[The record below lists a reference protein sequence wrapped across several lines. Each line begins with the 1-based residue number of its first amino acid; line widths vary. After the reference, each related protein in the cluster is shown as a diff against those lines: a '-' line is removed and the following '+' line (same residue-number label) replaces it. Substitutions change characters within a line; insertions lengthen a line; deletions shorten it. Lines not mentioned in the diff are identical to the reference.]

1 MPNRVLTLLSR
12 WMAGAALPLA
22 LAGCV
27 AIGPDYEKPDVP
39 VPDAWRNA
47 PEAAEAGNAGNGAG
61 WWTVFGDPALDALVE
76 RVHAENYSLASAVAT
91 MEAYAAQL
99 NMERAGLFPSVSASG
114 KTGEDRQ
121 SELVHGETEYPEN
134 PAWYYNA
141 GLSLSWEI
149 DLWGRVRRSIESA
162 RGELEASEEDLRDT
176 QLSLEASAVSEYV
189 TLRTLQRRIA
199 YAEKNLAL
207 QEESAKLTRGRFD
220 AGLVSELDV
229 HQAEMNLAYT
239 RSTIPSL
246 QAQVESSLNNLCVLA
261 GALPG
266 ELDDLAARAPVPF
279 AADLPDVV
287 PADLLRRRPDV
298 RAAERRFAAKTAA
311 IGVAKGELYPKFAI
325 NGQFQL
331 STTYSDKFFDTG
343 AQSYFIGPAFS
354 WDIFTAGKIRNN
366 VRAKEAAARA
376 ALADYRNTVLTAYA
390 ECETAFASWRG
401 ALRTL
406 DALESAVEAAAKS
419 VELAENLYRN
429 GLTDFQNLLDMQK
442 QLTEYEDS
450 YAQTQGSVAS
460 YLVSIHKALGGTVA
474 APAAAP
480 AEAEA
485 ESDPAPEAAPAPE
498 EAPASADTEP
508 PADAEPPVPPV
519 PDAPAAD

>member
-1 MPNRVLTLLSR
+1 MDCIWKRAG
-12 WMAGAALPLA
+12 MAAAAALA

-27 AIGPDYEKPDVP
+27 SVGPDYETPDVP
-39 VPDAWRNA
+39 VPEAWRNA
-47 PEAAEAGNAGNGAG
+47 PEAGETAAADTSAG
-61 WWTVFGDPALDALVE
+61 WWKVFGDPALDALVE
-76 RVHAENYSLASAVAT
+76 RVHAENCSLAAAVAT
-91 MEAYAAQL
+91 MDAYAAQL
-99 NMERAGLFPSVSASG
+99 NMERAGLFPAVQASG
-114 KTGEDRQ
+114 RTGEDRQ
-121 SELVHGETEYPEN
+121 SELVHGVAQYAEN
-134 PAWYYNA
+134 PDWYYNA
-141 GLSLSWEI
+141 GLSFSWEL

-162 RGELEASEEDLRDT
+162 RGELEASEEDLRGT
-176 QLSLEASAVSEYV
+176 RLTLEASAVSEYV
-189 TLRTLQRRIA
+189 ALRTLQRRIA

-239 RSTIPSL
+239 RSTIPTL

-266 ELDDLAARAPVPF
+266 ELDELAATAPVPF

-311 IGVAKGELYPKFAI
+311 IGVAKGDLYPKFAI

-331 STTYSDKFFDTG
+331 STTYADKFFDQG
-343 AQSYFIGPAFS
+343 AQSYFIGPGFS

-366 VRAKEAAARA
+366 VRALEAAARG
-376 ALADYRNTVLTAYA
+376 ALANYRNTVLAAYA

-401 ALRTL
+401 AQRTL
-406 DALESAVEAAAKS
+406 DALKDSVESAAKS
-419 VELAENLYRN
+419 VDLAENLYRN
-429 GLTDFQNLLDMQK
+429 GLIDFLNLLDMQK
-442 QLTEYEDS
+442 QLTQYEDA
-450 YAQTQGSVAS
+450 YAQTQGAVAS
-460 YLVSIHKALGGTVA
+460 ALVAIHKALGGSVA
-474 APAAAP
+474 APEAVPAAAP
-480 AEAEA
+480 E
-485 ESDPAPEAAPAPE
+485 APAPE
-498 EAPASADTEP
+498 EDPVPA
-508 PADAEPPVPPV
+508 PADAEPPV

>member
-1 MPNRVLTLLSR
+1 M
-12 WMAGAALPLA
+12 
-22 LAGCV
+22 
-27 AIGPDYEKPDVP
+27 
-39 VPDAWRNA
+39 
-47 PEAAEAGNAGNGAG
+47 
-61 WWTVFGDPALDALVE
+61 
-76 RVHAENYSLASAVAT
+76 
-91 MEAYAAQL
+91 
-99 NMERAGLFPSVSASG
+99 
-114 KTGEDRQ
+114 
-121 SELVHGETEYPEN
+121 
-134 PAWYYNA
+134 
-141 GLSLSWEI
+141 
-149 DLWGRVRRSIESA
+149 
-162 RGELEASEEDLRDT
+162 
-176 QLSLEASAVSEYV
+176 
-189 TLRTLQRRIA
+189 
-199 YAEKNLAL
+199 
-207 QEESAKLTRGRFD
+207 
-220 AGLVSELDV
+220 
-229 HQAEMNLAYT
+229 
-239 RSTIPSL
+239 
-246 QAQVESSLNNLCVLA
+246 
-261 GALPG
+261 
-266 ELDDLAARAPVPF
+266 
-279 AADLPDVV
+279 
-287 PADLLRRRPDV
+287 

>member
-1 MPNRVLTLLSR
+1 
-12 WMAGAALPLA
+12 
-22 LAGCV
+22 
-27 AIGPDYEKPDVP
+27 
-39 VPDAWRNA
+39 
-47 PEAAEAGNAGNGAG
+47 
-61 WWTVFGDPALDALVE
+61 
-76 RVHAENYSLASAVAT
+76 
-91 MEAYAAQL
+91 
-99 NMERAGLFPSVSASG
+99 
-114 KTGEDRQ
+114 
-121 SELVHGETEYPEN
+121 
-134 PAWYYNA
+134 
-141 GLSLSWEI
+141 
-149 DLWGRVRRSIESA
+149 
-162 RGELEASEEDLRDT
+162 
-176 QLSLEASAVSEYV
+176 
-189 TLRTLQRRIA
+189 
-199 YAEKNLAL
+199 
-207 QEESAKLTRGRFD
+207 
-220 AGLVSELDV
+220 
-229 HQAEMNLAYT
+229 
-239 RSTIPSL
+239 
-246 QAQVESSLNNLCVLA
+246 VESSLNNLCVLA

-311 IGVAKGELYPKFAI
+311 IGVAKGDLYPKFSI
-325 NGQFQL
+325 NGEFGF
-331 STTYSDKFFDTG
+331 STTYGDKFFDQG
-343 AQSYFIGPAFS
+343 AQSYFIGPGFS

-460 YLVSIHKALGGTVA
+460 YLVSIHKALGGSVA
-474 APAAAP
+474 APAAAEP
-480 AEAEA
+480 APAAEAEA
-485 ESDPAPEAAPAPE
+485 PAAEAADAPAKPADAPAPAAE
-498 EAPASADTEP
+498 DAAAAE
-508 PADAEPPVPPV
+508 AEPQSGLPSEPEQP
-519 PDAPAAD
+519 